1 VNLSRKD
8 VPKMEILKFENAPQN
23 SARKNKTS
31 VRGLVAVAGFAAVA
45 VLGST
50 LAANISL
57 NSGQSIEFGQGVA
70 VATAC
75 DTDGITVIPRSNFV
89 NASNAGS
96 FNLASIS
103 FTGIMDNCTNKLF
116 TINAYGDTSATP
128 LDIATSG
135 ATSFNVAT
143 FVLNATM
150 GIKSSYINATSNISS
165 TSADTAEIGFNGTQA
180 TSGAVFKITVQTS
193 DN

>member
-1 VNLSRKD
+1 
-8 VPKMEILKFENAPQN
+8 MILNFEESAPQKPV
-23 SARKNKTS
+23 RKNKSS

-50 LAANISL
+50 LAANITL
-57 NSGQSIEFGQGVA
+57 NSGAIEFGQGVA

-75 DTDGITVIPRSNFV
+75 DTDGITVTPRSVFA
-89 NASNAGS
+89 NASNAGQ

-103 FTGIMDNCTNKLF
+103 FTGIMDNCTGKLF

-128 LDIATSG
+128 LNLATVSATSY
-135 ATSFNVAT
+135 NVAT
-143 FVLNATM
+143 FVMSATL
-150 GIKSSYINATSNISS
+150 GQSSSYISTGSVNVSS
-165 TSADTAEIGFNGTQA
+165 TNADTAEIGFRGTQA

-193 DN
+193 N